1 MSSNLN
7 SNSSSVVETLAA
19 DDDDKGREDLLMI
32 HKQPPDTEAAQQQ
45 HLGLLPYSPA
55 PTPQGSLLVDV
66 AVGFSAAGSIP
77 LPTNIN
83 HGVDSQPTE
92 EEEDSEEDA
101 MDTEE
106 EETQVKREG
115 KFSVCD
121 LVWGKV
127 KSHPWWPG
135 QIFHSDDAS
144 QRALKYKKKDAF
156 LIAYFGDQT
165 FAWNESSSLN
175 HFHTH
180 FSHMENQSASE
191 AFRAAVDYALDE
203 VFTRVQF
210 GMTCSCTP
218 KFESQILQNAGI
230 RKDAK
235 RAAHIPDISL
245 SATSF
250 EPGKLLR
257 VIQGLALN
265 PRGGTD
271 RLELKISHAQLLS
284 FFRFKGYFQLPEF
297 YAYGGLVEDTSL
309 SPETNDSNCVIEY
322 VSPNEQHTL
331 THKAKSSESSS
342 RKRKYGSDGGLHPS
356 KKKKS
361 LSDLMDGKKATSPIT
376 SNGIKVLD
384 EGAPGLPASSFGRK
398 RKAVHPFSEDSTLKS
413 IKKMAS
419 LQRDFD
425 TESPAPQSFKVG
437 ECIRRIA
444 SQLTGSPPIL
454 KRCSLKVPRGSAQ
467 LDGNEYNEIDGSQNT
482 PKVPR
487 RKTFTHSNNYPSPP
501 DEMLSQLCLAARDP
515 LKGYSFLT
523 TIIGFFSDFR
533 NSISIE
539 HSGAGKQKRSNK
551 MAGAEPG
558 NSDTRCNTTFDFEE
572 MGDSYWTDRII
583 QSSPEEQPTR
593 RRKTQGQSSFGLST
607 EFYTSFDAEEPL
619 QLIVSDF
626 QEQNHD
632 EDYVLTKEKP
642 SRKYRKKKKNS
653 QNVLPTDK
661 NTVVFESASP
671 IDHDVAAELI
681 SRSTKDKHINDISLT
696 ELLMDFTEPASIPS
710 VIKLNNIFRRF
721 GPLKESETKV
731 LKDTNSARVVFKKQ
745 TDAEVACNSA
755 AKFSIFGAVHVRYQ
769 LSKKRPYFCNDQN
782 KWYLDGDV
790 FQGINLK
797 TFKV

>member
-7 SNSSSVVETLAA
+7 SNSSSVVETLTA
-19 DDDDKGREDLLMI
+19 DDQGREDLVMI
-32 HKQPPDTEAAQQQ
+32 DKQPPDSEEEPT
-45 HLGLLPYSPA
+45 

-77 LPTNIN
+77 LTTNIN
-83 HGVDSQPTE
+83 DGVDSQPLN
-92 EEEDSEEDA
+92 
-101 MDTEE
+101 DTEE
-106 EETQVKREG
+106 SAPLEVKREG

-144 QRALKYKKKDAF
+144 ERALKYKKKDAF

-175 HFHTH
+175 HFQTH

-203 VFTRVQF
+203 VFTRVVF

-218 KFESQILQNAGI
+218 KLESQILQNAGI

-235 RAAHIPDISL
+235 RAVHTPDI
-245 SATSF
+245 ATSF
-250 EPGKLLR
+250 QPGKLLR
-257 VIQGLALN
+257 VIQALALN

-271 RLELKISHAQLLS
+271 DRLELKIAHAQLLS

-297 YAYGGLVEDTSL
+297 YAYGGLLEDTSL
-309 SPETNDSNCVIEY
+309 SPPETNCVIE
-322 VSPNEQHTL
+322 PP
-331 THKAKSSESSS
+331 ESSS
-342 RKRKYGSDGGLHPS
+342 RKRKYGSDGVLHPS

-376 SNGIKVLD
+376 TNGIKVLH
-384 EGAPGLPASSFGRK
+384 EGLPASSFGRK
-398 RKAVHPFSEDSTLKS
+398 RKAVHPFSEDSTLKT

-454 KRCSLKVPRGSAQ
+454 KRCSLKVPRGSDQ
-467 LDGNEYNEIDGSQNT
+467 LDGNEYDEIDGSQNT
-482 PKVPR
+482 PTLPR

-501 DEMLSQLCLAARDP
+501 DEMLSQLCLTARDP

-551 MAGAEPG
+551 MAGVEPG

-583 QSSPEEQPTR
+583 QSSPEEQTTR

-607 EFYTSFDAEEPL
+607 EFYTSFDAEDPL

-696 ELLMDFTEPASIPS
+696 ELWMDFTEPASIPS

-769 LSKKRPYFCNDQN
+769 LRYSPVTILNLFLCTTYI
-782 KWYLDGDV
+782 YLH
-790 FQGINLK
+790 
-797 TFKV
+797 